1 MRKILAVL
9 VSLASVALA
18 QSASHSETNPLEQ
31 ELIAKSNSVLQAL
44 KAKDVP
50 SLNQLLADDF
60 RMIASDGHIHGKR
73 ELVGAARRGFLLNFM
88 FYGPELTPIDQDS
101 ALLTYDVIFDMP
113 EGDDGPA
120 PRYQKVSDLWV
131 RQGGEWKLKFEQFTP
146 LRSVD

>member
-18 QSASHSETNPLEQ
+18 QSASHSENHALEQ
-31 ELIAKSNSVLQAL
+31 ELSAQSKSVLQAL

-50 SLNQLLADDF
+50 SLNHLLTDDF
-60 RMIASDGHIHGKR
+60 RMVASDGHVHGKR
-73 ELVGAARRGFLLNFM
+73 ELVGEAGEGILVNFM
-88 FYGPELTPIDQDS
+88 FYGPQLTSIDQDS
-101 ALLTYDVIFDMP
+101 ALLTYNLIVDMP

>member
-1 MRKILAVL
+1 
-9 VSLASVALA
+9 
-18 QSASHSETNPLEQ
+18 
-31 ELIAKSNSVLQAL
+31 
-44 KAKDVP
+44 
-50 SLNQLLADDF
+50 
-60 RMIASDGHIHGKR
+60 
-73 ELVGAARRGFLLNFM
+73 M